1 MDDSSSAL
9 TKQAIDAALTSHWE
23 EAVRLNQEII
33 SCSPASADALN
44 RLGRAYFELGNLLKS
59 KKNFEAALKCDPYNQ
74 IAAKFLKR
82 IETFKKSKPQKMNNQ
97 MNGQIYG
104 SPVSGDI
111 FLEEPDKTK
120 VIGLLKI
127 AEPHKLS
134 LLSSGIPVNLVPK
147 NRTIS
152 ITDNAGGYLG
162 VLPDDLSHHLLR
174 LIHGGSKY
182 QAYIKTIK
190 INSLSI
196 IIQEVY
202 RSSRFKNQPSFLDS
216 APSLSALSSNNI
228 IIDRDGE
235 NEIEINTDDEESV

>member
-1 MDDSSSAL
+1 MSGVEHGGLYGTAVATMGMLATAAYVLAMD
-9 TKQAIDAALTSHWE
+9 
-23 EAVRLNQEII
+23 
-33 SCSPASADALN
+33 
-44 RLGRAYFELGNLLKS
+44 
-59 KKNFEAALKCDPYNQ
+59 NFGP
-74 IAAKFLKR
+74 
-82 IETFKKSKPQKMNNQ
+82 
-97 MNGQIYG
+97 
-104 SPVSGDI
+104 
-111 FLEEPDKTK
+111 
-120 VIGLLKI
+120 
-127 AEPHKLS
+127 
-134 LLSSGIPVNLVPK
+134 
-147 NRTIS
+147 